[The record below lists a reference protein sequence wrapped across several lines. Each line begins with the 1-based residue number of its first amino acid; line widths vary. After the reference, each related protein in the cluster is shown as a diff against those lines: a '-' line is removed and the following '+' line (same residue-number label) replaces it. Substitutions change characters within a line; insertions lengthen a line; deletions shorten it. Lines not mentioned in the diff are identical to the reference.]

1 MVKLKLSDKLREFVK
16 QDSVFKDKKSM
27 QASYIPDEIEH
38 RDEQINQIAEILS
51 PALKS
56 EKPSNVFIY
65 GKTGTGKTL
74 SVKYTADEILS
85 VSKEAGASVK
95 VIYINCKL
103 KKVAD
108 TEYRLIA
115 EIAREFGKVIPPTGL
130 PTDEVYKI
138 FFKALEDAHVVLMLI
153 LDEIDQL
160 VKKVGDGILY
170 NLTRINSELSNSQI
184 SIIGISNDLM
194 FANHLDPRVKS
205 SLTEEELIFPP
216 YNAIQI
222 QDILK
227 KRSDLAFKE
236 NVVDAGVIPKCSA
249 YVARDYGDARRA
261 IDLLRVAG
269 ELAER
274 SKSPKV
280 TLDHLDEAEN
290 KIEKDRVVDVVKTQ
304 PKQHQA
310 TLFSIFSL
318 LQDESHKKKG
328 VFTGDVY
335 SVYKD
340 LCSKVGLRPIT
351 QRRLSDIV
359 GELDMLGLINA
370 KVISKGRHGRT
381 REIHMGVP
389 THLIDKIYS
398 MLSKELDI
406 TIADLD

>member
-16 QDSVFKDKKSM
+16 QESVFKDKKSM
-27 QASYIPDEIEH
+27 QASYIPAEIEH

-74 SVKYTADEILS
+74 SVKYTTDEILT
-85 VSKEAGASVK
+85 VAKEAGASVK
-95 VIYINCKL
+95 SVYINCKL

-108 TEYRLIA
+108 TEYRLVA
-115 EIAREFGKVIPPTGL
+115 EIAREFGKIIPATGL
-130 PTDEVYKI
+130 PTDEVYKL
-138 FFKALEDAHVVLMLI
+138 FFEALEDAEVILILI

-160 VKKVGDGILY
+160 IKKSGDGILY
-170 NLTRINSELSNSQI
+170 NLTRINSELKNSQI

-205 SLTEEELIFPP
+205 SLTEEEIIFPP
-216 YNAIQI
+216 YNAFQI
-222 QDILK
+222 QDILRN
-227 KRSDLAFKE
+227 RSSLAFKE
-236 NVVDAGVIPKCSA
+236 NVLEPGVIPKCSA

-274 SKSPKV
+274 GKAQKV
-280 TLDHLDEAEN
+280 TLIHLDEAEN
-290 KIEKDRVVDVVKTQ
+290 KIEKDRVIDVVKTQ
-304 PKQHQA
+304 PKQHQV
-310 TLFSIFSL
+310 TLFSISYL
-318 LQDESHKKKG
+318 LHNNPDKKKG
-328 VFTGDVY
+328 IFTGDVY
-335 SVYKD
+335 IIYKD
-340 LCSKVGLRPIT
+340 ICTKVGLRPIT
-351 QRRLSDIV
+351 QRRLSDII

-370 KVISKGRHGRT
+370 KVISKGRLGRT

-389 THLIDKIYS
+389 AHLITKIDNL
-398 MLSKELDI
+398 LSKELE
-406 TIADLD
+406 LDVKSLK

>member
-1 MVKLKLSDKLREFVK
+1 MVKLKLGDKLRDFVK
-16 QDSVFKDKKSM
+16 QDSFFKDKKSM
-27 QASYIPDEIEH
+27 QASFIPDEIEH
-38 RDEQINQIAEILS
+38 RDDQINQIAEILS

-74 SVKYTADEILS
+74 SVKYTSDQILE
-85 VSKEAGASVK
+85 VAKEAGASVK
-95 VIYINCKL
+95 VVYINCKL
-103 KKVAD
+103 KRVAD
-108 TEYRLIA
+108 TEYRLVA
-115 EIAREFGKVIPPTGL
+115 EIARQFGKEIPATGL

-138 FFKALEDAHVVLMLI
+138 FFKVLEESNLVLILI
-153 LDEIDQL
+153 LDEIDHL
-160 VKKVGDGILY
+160 VKKIGDGILY
-170 NLTRINSELSNSQI
+170 NLTRINSELSISQI

-227 KRSDLAFKE
+227 KRSELAFKE
-236 NVVDAGVIPKCSA
+236 GSLDNGVIPKCAA

-274 SKSPKV
+274 GKFTKV
-280 TLDHLDEAEN
+280 TLQHLDEAEN
-290 KIEKDRVVDVVKTQ
+290 KIEKDRVIDVVQTQ

-310 TLFSIFSL
+310 TLFSIFFL
-318 LQDESHKKKG
+318 LQDSVHSKKG

-335 SVYKD
+335 TIYKD

-370 KVISKGRHGRT
+370 KVISKGRFGRT

-389 THLIDKIYS
+389 SHLIKKIDII
-398 MLSKELDI
+398 LSKELDI
-406 TIADLD
+406 DTKNLK